1 MIRGLGS
8 LHPPRVQPILTV
20 GVTGHRRLA
29 ASAVEP
35 LQRSIELI
43 LSELA
48 KHARSVAADH
58 PEVFAN
64 AEPQLAVLSGLAIGA
79 DQIGAAVALEQGWSL
94 DAVLPFA
101 VEEYERDFDDEAA
114 ESFRDLLG
122 QTRHSWSAPS
132 TREQGDQAYALA
144 GQVTAAQSDLIIAV
158 WDGDEAHGLGG
169 TGDVVD
175 YAIRRGVPVIW
186 LPADGVSFPSI
197 VWAGFEHLSPCLL
210 DRHGAPQRPCDGERL
225 RELVTRLLAPPT
237 APEQRASLATYL
249 AERQHLWRV
258 RPEYPFLL
266 ILTGTRAI
274 TKYRPRVTPYA
285 EAARA
290 DWQAFRASPAA
301 SAPAAQAGLD
311 QLQDA
316 FGWSDALAN
325 HYSQTYRGGLVFN
338 YAAAALSV
346 LLALT
351 GLLAPGA
358 KVWLL
363 LSELAVLAALIG
375 NTAQGTRANWH
386 RRWLD
391 YRYLAERL
399 RPLRSLRLLGAATPG
414 FNLNAAGVTKWSD
427 WYAQALWRQLGP
439 PATLTTPAQV
449 ADLSEQVAVHE
460 LDSQIAY
467 NRANAH
473 RMHHLDHSLHRVGTA
488 LFYGAVLV
496 GIISLIGYLLH
507 VEVISSWGKVLTVLS
522 AGLPTIGAALF
533 GIRGQGDFAAAA
545 GRSEAT
551 AERLEALAHR
561 LRSRPID
568 LPMAARAAEDFAT
581 TMLDDLDEWHVSY
594 RHRKLAIPA

>member
-1 MIRGLGS
+1 MSRGLGS
-8 LHPPRVQPILTV
+8 LHPPRVRPILTV

-29 ASAVEP
+29 AEAVEP
-35 LQRSIELI
+35 LRRSVELI
-43 LSELA
+43 LRELA
-48 KHARSVAADH
+48 QNARWVTAGRLD
-58 PEVFAN
+58 VFETT
-64 AEPQLAVLSGLAIGA
+64 EPQLTVLSGLAIGA
-79 DQIGAAVALEQGWSL
+79 DQISATVALEQGWNL

-101 VEEYERDFDDEAA
+101 VEEYIRDFDDTGSEI
-114 ESFRDLLG
+114 FRDLLS
-122 QTRHSWSAPS
+122 QTRHSWSTPS
-132 TREQGDQAYALA
+132 SREQGDQAYALA
-144 GQVTAAQSDLIIAV
+144 GQVTAAQSDLLIAV
-158 WDGDEAHGLGG
+158 WDGDEARGPGG
-169 TGDVVD
+169 TADVVD

-186 LPADGVSFPSI
+186 LPADGVSPSSI
-197 VWAGFEHLSPCLL
+197 LWAGFDHLSPCLL
-210 DRHGAPQRPCDGERL
+210 DRHGTPRRACDGDQL
-225 RELVTRLLAPPT
+225 RELVTRLLAPPPG
-237 APEQRASLATYL
+237 PEQRASLTTYL
-249 AERQHLWRV
+249 AERQHLWRF

-285 EAARA
+285 EAARN

-301 SAPAAQAGLD
+301 AAPSAQAGLD

-325 HYSQTYRGGLVFN
+325 HYSQTYRGGLIFN
-338 YAAAALSV
+338 YAAAALAV

-351 GLLAPGA
+351 GLLAPSA

-363 LSELAVLAALIG
+363 LAELAVLAALIG

-439 PATLTTPAQV
+439 PAALSTPAEV
-449 ADLSEQVAVHE
+449 AELSEQVALHE

-496 GIISLIGYLLH
+496 GIVSLIGHLLYID
-507 VEVISSWGKVLTVLS
+507 VILSWSKMLTVLS

-551 AERLEALAHR
+551 AERLEAQAHR

-568 LPMAARAAEDFAT
+568 LPTAARTAEDFAA
-581 TMLDDLDEWHVSY
+581 TMLGDLDEWHVSY

>member
-1 MIRGLGS
+1 MSRDLAS
-8 LHPPRVQPILTV
+8 QHPPRVRPILTV
-20 GVTGHRRLA
+20 GVTGHRRLTVE
-29 ASAVEP
+29 SLEP
-35 LQRSIELI
+35 LKRSIEII
-43 LSELA
+43 LRELA
-48 KHARSVAADH
+48 HDARSVAADH
-58 PEVFAN
+58 LDVF
-64 AEPQLAVLSGLAIGA
+64 ETPDPQLTLLSGLAMGA

-101 VEEYERDFDDEAA
+101 VEEYAHDFAGETADN
-114 ESFRDLLG
+114 FRRLLA
-122 QTRHSWSAPS
+122 QTRHSWSVPS
-132 TREQGDQAYALA
+132 TREQGDQAYALS

-158 WDGDEAHGLGG
+158 WDGDEARGPGG
-169 TGDVVD
+169 TAEVVD
-175 YAIRRGVPVIW
+175 YAIRRGVPVVW
-186 LPADGVSFPSI
+186 LPADGVSAASI
-197 VWAGFEHLSPCLL
+197 LWAGFDHLSPCLL
-210 DRHGAPQRPCDGERL
+210 DRHGAPRRPCDGPQL
-225 RELVTRLLAPPT
+225 RELVTRLLAPPP
-237 APEQRASLATYL
+237 APEQKASLATYL

-266 ILTGTRAI
+266 ILTGTRAV
-274 TKYRPRVTPYA
+274 TRYQPRVRPYA
-285 EAARA
+285 EAAEA
-290 DWQAFRASPAA
+290 DWRAFRASKAA
-301 SAPAAQAGLD
+301 SAPEAQAGLD

-338 YAAAALSV
+338 YSAAALSV

-414 FNLNAAGVTKWSD
+414 FNLNPAGAAKWSD

-439 PATLTTPAQV
+439 PAALASTAQV
-449 ADLSEQVAVHE
+449 ADLAEQVALHE

-467 NRANAH
+467 NRANAE

-496 GIISLIGYLLH
+496 GIFSLIGYTLH
-507 VEVISSWGKVLTVLS
+507 IEIISSWSKMLTVLS

-568 LPMAARAAEDFAT
+568 LPMAARAAEDFAA

>member
-1 MIRGLGS
+1 M
-8 LHPPRVQPILTV
+8 LT
-20 GVTGHRRLA
+20 L
-29 ASAVEP
+29 
-35 LQRSIELI
+35 
-43 LSELA
+43 
-48 KHARSVAADH
+48 
-58 PEVFAN
+58 
-64 AEPQLAVLSGLAIGA
+64 LSGLAMGA

-101 VEEYERDFDDEAA
+101 VEEYAHDFAGETADN
-114 ESFRDLLG
+114 FRRLLA
-122 QTRHSWSAPS
+122 QTRHSWSVPS
-132 TREQGDQAYALA
+132 TREQGDQAYALS

-158 WDGDEAHGLGG
+158 WDGDEARGPGG
-169 TGDVVD
+169 TAEVVD

-186 LPADGVSFPSI
+186 LPADGVSAASI
-197 VWAGFEHLSPCLL
+197 LWAGFDHLSPCLL
-210 DRHGAPQRPCDGERL
+210 DRHGAPRRPCDGPQL
-225 RELVTRLLAPPT
+225 RELVTRLLAPPP
-237 APEQRASLATYL
+237 APEQKASLATYL

-266 ILTGTRAI
+266 ILTGTRAV
-274 TKYRPRVTPYA
+274 TRYQPRVRPYA
-285 EAARA
+285 EAAEA
-290 DWQAFRASPAA
+290 DWRAFRASKAA
-301 SAPAAQAGLD
+301 SAPETQAGLD

-338 YAAAALSV
+338 YSAAALSV

-414 FNLNAAGVTKWSD
+414 FNLNPAGAAKWSD

-439 PATLTTPAQV
+439 PAALASTAQV
-449 ADLSEQVAVHE
+449 ADLAEQVALHE

-467 NRANAH
+467 NRANAE

-496 GIISLIGYLLH
+496 GIFSLIGYTLH
-507 VEVISSWGKVLTVLS
+507 IEIISSWSKMLTVLS

-568 LPMAARAAEDFAT
+568 LPMAARAAEDFAA

>member
-1 MIRGLGS
+1 MR
-8 LHPPRVQPILTV
+8 
-20 GVTGHRRLA
+20 
-29 ASAVEP
+29 
-35 LQRSIELI
+35 RSIEVI
-43 LSELA
+43 LQELA
-48 KHARSVAADH
+48 KDAREVAAAHLD
-58 PEVFAN
+58 VFQQG
-64 AEPQLAVLSGLAIGA
+64 EPQLNLLSGLAAGA
-79 DQIGAAVALEQGWSL
+79 DQIGARTALAQGWNL

-101 VEEYERDFDDEAA
+101 APDYAHDFAGDEAEA
-114 ESFRDLLG
+114 FSDLLA
-122 QTRHSWSAPS
+122 QTRHAWSLPS
-132 TREQGDQAYALA
+132 TRAEGDQAYALA

-158 WDGDEAHGLGG
+158 WDGDEARGLGG
-169 TGDVVD
+169 TADVVD

-186 LPADGVSFPSI
+186 LPADGISEALI
-197 VWAGFEHLSPCLL
+197 LWAGHDHLSPALL
-210 DRHGAPQRPCDGERL
+210 DRHGVPRRVCDGVQL
-225 RELVTRLLAPPT
+225 REVVNRLMAPPT
-237 APEQRASLATYL
+237 APEQKASLATYL
-249 AERQHLWRV
+249 AELQHLWRV

-266 ILTGTRAI
+266 ILTGTRPV
-274 TKYRPRVTPYA
+274 TKYRLRVSPYVQ
-285 EAARA
+285 AAKA
-290 DWQAFRASPAA
+290 DWQAFRTSAAA
-301 SAPAAQAGLD
+301 SAPTAQPGLD
-311 QLQDA
+311 ELQDA

-391 YRYLAERL
+391 YRSLAERL

-414 FNLNAAGVTKWSD
+414 FNMNAAGVTKWTD
-427 WYAQALWRQLGP
+427 WYARALWRQLGP
-439 PATLTTPAQV
+439 PAALTTPAEV
-449 ADLSEQVAVHE
+449 AELSEEVALHE

-467 NRANAH
+467 NRANAE
-473 RMHHLDHSLHRVGTA
+473 RMHHLDHRLHSVGTA
-488 LFYGAVLV
+488 LFYSAVLV
-496 GIISLIGYLLH
+496 GIVSLVGYVLH
-507 VEVISSWGKVLTVLS
+507 LEVISSLSKVTTVLS
-522 AGLPTIGAALF
+522 AGLPTIGAAIF

-568 LPMAARAAEDFAT
+568 LATAARAAEDFAA
-581 TMLDDLDEWHVSY
+581 TMLQDLDEWHVSY

>member
-1 MIRGLGS
+1 LNR
-8 LHPPRVQPILTV
+8 LHPPRVRPILTV

-29 ASAVEP
+29 PEAVEP
-35 LQRSIELI
+35 LRRSIEVI
-43 LSELA
+43 LQELA
-48 KHARSVAADH
+48 KDARAVAAAH
-58 PEVFAN
+58 PDVFEAT
-64 AEPQLAVLSGLAIGA
+64 EPQLNLLSGLAAGA
-79 DQIGAAVALEQGWSL
+79 DQIAAATALDLGWRL

-101 VEEYERDFDDEAA
+101 AEEYARDFSGE
-114 ESFRDLLG
+114 ESRRFADLLG
-122 QTRHSWSAPS
+122 QARHAWPLPS
-132 TREQGDQAYALA
+132 PRSQGDHAYALA

-158 WDGDEAHGLGG
+158 WDGDEARGPGG
-169 TGDVVD
+169 TADVVD

-186 LPADGVSFPSI
+186 LPADGVSDASI
-197 VWAGFEHLSPCLL
+197 LWAGHDHLTPALL
-210 DRHGAPQRPCDGERL
+210 DRHGVPRRACNGPEL
-225 RELVTRLLAPPT
+225 REIVTRLLAPPA
-237 APEQRASLATYL
+237 APEQKTGLATYL

-266 ILTGTRAI
+266 ILTGTRPV
-274 TKYRPRVTPYA
+274 TKYRLRVKPYE

-290 DWQAFRASPAA
+290 DWQAFRSNVAA
-301 SAPAAQAGLD
+301 SAPAAQPGLD
-311 QLQDA
+311 DLQDA
-316 FGWSDALAN
+316 FGWSDALAS

-338 YAAAALSV
+338 YTAAALSV
-346 LLALT
+346 VLALT

-358 KVWLL
+358 KIWLL
-363 LSELAVLAALIG
+363 LSELALIGSLIG
-375 NTAQGTRANWH
+375 NTARGTRANWH

-414 FNLNAAGVTKWSD
+414 FNLSAAGVTKWTD

-439 PATLTTPAQV
+439 PAALSSPAEL
-449 ADLSEQVAVHE
+449 AALSEHVALHE

-467 NRANAH
+467 NRANAA
-473 RMHHLDHSLHRVGTA
+473 RMHHLDHQLHRVGTA
-488 LFYGAVLV
+488 LFYVTVLAGIVSLV
-496 GIISLIGYLLH
+496 GYLFHIEIIH
-507 VEVISSWGKVLTVLS
+507 SWSKVMTVLS

-551 AERLEALAHR
+551 AERLQVLAHR
-561 LRSRPID
+561 LRSQPID
-568 LPMAARAAEDFAT
+568 LATAARAAEDFAA

>member
-1 MIRGLGS
+1 MTKDLDR
-8 LHPPRVQPILTV
+8 LHPPRVRPVLTV

-29 ASAVEP
+29 PEAVEP
-35 LQRSIELI
+35 LRRSIEVI
-43 LSELA
+43 LQELA
-48 KHARSVAADH
+48 KDARAVAAAH
-58 PEVFAN
+58 PDVFERG
-64 AEPQLAVLSGLAIGA
+64 EPQLNLLSGLAAGA
-79 DQIGAAVALEQGWSL
+79 DQIAARAALEQGWRL

-101 VEEYERDFDDEAA
+101 VEEYGRDFAGDEAEGFA
-114 ESFRDLLG
+114 DLLA
-122 QTRHSWSAPS
+122 QTRHAWSLPS
-132 TREQGDQAYALA
+132 SRAQGDHAYALA

-158 WDGDEAHGLGG
+158 WDGDEARGPGG
-169 TGDVVD
+169 TADVVE

-186 LPADGVSFPSI
+186 LPADGVSDATI
-197 VWAGFEHLSPCLL
+197 LWAGHDHLSPALL
-210 DRHGAPQRPCDGERL
+210 DRHGAPRRPCDGPQL
-225 RELVTRLLAPPT
+225 REVVNRLMAPPT
-237 APEQRASLATYL
+237 APEQKASLAAYL
-249 AERQHLWRV
+249 AELQHLWRV

-266 ILTGTRAI
+266 ILTGTRPV
-274 TKYRPRVTPYA
+274 TKYRLRVAPYGR
-285 EAARA
+285 AAQA
-290 DWQAFRASPAA
+290 DWQAFRASAAA
-301 SAPAAQAGLD
+301 SAPAAQSGLD
-311 QLQDA
+311 ELQDA
-316 FGWSDALAN
+316 FAWSDALAN

-351 GLLAPGA
+351 GLLVPGA

-363 LSELAVLAALIG
+363 LSELAVLGALIG

-414 FNLNAAGVTKWSD
+414 FNLNPAGVTKWTD

-439 PATLTTPAQV
+439 PAALSTPEQV
-449 ADLSEQVAVHE
+449 AELSEQVALHE

-467 NRANAH
+467 NRANAE
-473 RMHHLDHSLHRVGTA
+473 RMHHLDHRLHRVGTA
-488 LFYGAVLV
+488 LFYSAVLV
-496 GIISLIGYLLH
+496 GIVSLVGYALH
-507 VEVISSWGKVLTVLS
+507 LDIIYSWGKVMTVLS

-568 LPMAARAAEDFAT
+568 LAMAARAAEDFAA